1 MLLFFSTINIFNN
14 KEYTMK
20 KIIRLTESDVSRIV
34 RKVLSEQ
41 DFGISDFFVNQGKKL
56 VSQSQQQGGGMKKLS
71 KTISGGLANAKD
83 TLAWKKYPCIIN
95 NPNFNN
101 KKSFKSKKDGSLVY
115 SIPSKKHHKNYNFY
129 NSGKVIDSNNSVGTF
144 RCVGGRVGIKWQSG
158 PAKKYYDS
166 KKQQTTKPP
175 VKTTGQKPL
184 PTTKPTTP
192 VKPTTQPVKPVTT
205 GPTQTQFTPSPE
217 AAPET
222 FDDSQIPLAEKYYLR
237 RYSR

>member
-1 MLLFFSTINIFNN
+1 
-14 KEYTMK
+14 MK

-41 DFGISDFFVNQGKKL
+41 DFGISDYFVNQGKKL
-56 VSQSQQQGGGMKKLS
+56 VSQSQQQGGVMKKIS
-71 KTISGGLANAKD
+71 NAISGGLVSAKD
-83 TLAWKKYPCIIN
+83 TLAWKKFPCIIN
-95 NPNFNN
+95 NPYFNN
-101 KKSFKSKKDGSLVY
+101 KKPFIHTKSKTLAY
-115 SIPSKKHHKNYNFY
+115 FIPSKKYPGRAYNYFNVGRVVDNQ
-129 NSGKVIDSNNSVGTF
+129 NSTGTFKCTNGKVDIT
-144 RCVGGRVGIKWQSG
+144 WQSG
-158 PAKKYYDS
+158 PAKKYQDS

-192 VKPTTQPVKPVTT
+192 AKPTTPVKPTTQPAKPI
-205 GPTQTQFTPSPE
+205 TQFTPSP
-217 AAPET
+217 AVAPQT